1 MLLILAIA
9 LAYAASGR
17 LGLLLAIPPGFATA
31 LFPPAGLALACLI
44 QFGGRA
50 LPGIWLGSLL
60 MNLSVSWPTSGQPG
74 TGDVAL
80 AAGIALGSTLQAIT
94 GRWLLQHWVGLPVQW
109 DDERSLVRFALV
121 SATSTTVAASI
132 AIATLWSAGRISG
145 HDAGYSWL
153 TWWVGDS
160 IGVLL
165 ITPLLLLLLAPDR
178 ATARAQL
185 RAIGVPIVFT
195 FVLVTMVF
203 VRASDWENQQLQVGF
218 SNRAGQIERSVQ
230 RHFEQQRDQLQMLER
245 FFAASTQVTAT
256 EFSEFTRDLA
266 SGKSGNVSFSWVVR
280 LTPDQLAGFQ
290 QQQRANGVTDYSVWQ
305 WRQDGQQ
312 EPVTARSS
320 YFPIGYIEPVG
331 SHWLR
336 GYDNGSEPERHALF
350 QLALARQLPTV
361 SARLWL
367 KQLGHNEP
375 AVLLALPIQRPKRDE
390 LVVAGIQIG
399 PAIARALGE
408 LPHDDI
414 AIRLSD
420 LDATGTQELFSS
432 HPTNAVINP
441 AFATRTEWPFAGR
454 RWQLELQ
461 ATPAYLSAQHS
472 WQAWLVLVGGMLFTS
487 LLGAMLML
495 VHGRAVKVQRLVEQ
509 RTSELRQ
516 QQQTLQTI
524 SDSVADAILLLDEHG
539 CIQIANPATERLLQL
554 NWTALRGRRLDQW
567 LTGWQHNW
575 LQQASQQG
583 PAGVRV
589 ETRLQQSNGGSRDVE
604 IALTALATGAEK
616 RYCCLL
622 HDLTDRIAVERI
634 KREFVA
640 TVSHE
645 LRTPL
650 TSIRGAL
657 ALLRGI
663 GLQQSPEQ
671 AKTLL
676 TMADENSK
684 RLLTL
689 VNDLLDFEKLEMGK
703 LEVKLQTVT
712 LPALLTSCINEMAGF
727 ALSQDI
733 RLQWQSRLPETYRIT
748 LDPDRFAQVMNNLL
762 SNAIKFSPRGGTVII
777 RAEANADRLRIE
789 VCDYGIGIPAA
800 KQANIF
806 QKFWQADASTS
817 RRHSGTGLG
826 LAISKGLVE
835 AMQGRIGFHSQP
847 DVGSTFW
854 LEFPSSNDAN
864 ELGTVPRDSDPNDN
878 HPRDAGPTP
887 P

>member
-1 MLLILAIA
+1 MQLLLAIA
-9 LAYAASGR
+9 LAYLVCGR

-44 QFGGRA
+44 HFGWRA
-50 LPGIWLGSLL
+50 VPGVWLGSLL
-60 MNLSVSWPTSGQPG
+60 LNVSVSWPASGWPAW
-74 TGDVAL
+74 TDVAL
-80 AAGIALGSTLQAIT
+80 AACIAVGSTLQAIT
-94 GRWLLQHWVGLPVQW
+94 GRWLLRRWLGLPLQW
-109 DDERSLVRFALV
+109 DDERSLLRFAVV
-121 SATSTTVAASI
+121 SATSTVVAASI
-132 AIATLWSAGRISG
+132 GISALWSFAHINRSDI
-145 HDAGYSWL
+145 AFSWL

-160 IGVLL
+160 IGVLM

-178 ATARAQL
+178 AAARSQL
-185 RAIGVPIVFT
+185 RAIGVPMLLT
-195 FVLVTMVF
+195 FALVTVVF
-203 VRASDWENQQLQVGF
+203 VRASDWENQQLNAGF
-218 SNRAGQIERSVQ
+218 SNRAGQIEHSIH
-230 RHFEQQRDQLQMLER
+230 RHFEQQVEQLQMLER

-256 EFSEFTRDLA
+256 EFTDFTRDLA
-266 SGKSGNVSFSWVVR
+266 GSKRGNVSLSWVVQ
-280 LTPDQLAGFQ
+280 LTTAQRAPFE
-290 QQQRANGVTDYSVWQ
+290 QQQRAGGLADYSIWQ
-305 WRQDGQQ
+305 WDEAG
-312 EPVTARSS
+312 EPVMAPARTT
-320 YFPIGYIEPVG
+320 YFPIGYIEPIG
-331 SHWLR
+331 NYWLR
-336 GYDNGSEPERHALF
+336 GYDNGSDPQRRELL

-361 SARLWL
+361 STRLWL
-367 KQLGHNEP
+367 KQLGQQEP
-375 AVLLALPIQRPKRDE
+375 AVLLAVPIQQAGRTE

-399 PAIARALGE
+399 PAIEIALGD

-414 AIRLSD
+414 AIRLLD
-420 LDATGTQELFSS
+420 LGDSNDRPLFNS
-432 HPTNAVINP
+432 HPQITMINP
-441 AFATRTEWPFAGR
+441 AFSVHSEWPFAGR

-461 ATPAYLSAQHS
+461 ATPAYLGKQHS
-472 WQAWLVLVGGMLFTS
+472 WQAWLVLVAGMLFTS

-509 RTSELRQ
+509 RTAELRQ

-554 NWTALRGRRLDQW
+554 NGSALPGRCLDQW
-567 LTGWQHNW
+567 LTDWQHDW
-575 LQQASQQG
+575 LQQAEQQG
-583 PAGVRV
+583 PAGVRI

-604 IALTALATGAEK
+604 IALTALPTRAEK

-663 GLQQSPEQ
+663 GLEQSPEQ

-684 RLLTL
+684 RLLIL

-703 LEVKLQTVT
+703 LEVKLQTLA
-712 LPALLTSCINEMAGF
+712 LPALLASCINEMAGF

-733 RLQWQSRLPETYRIT
+733 QLQLHSSLPESYTIT
-748 LDPDRFAQVMNNLL
+748 LDPDRFAQVLNNLL
-762 SNAIKFSPRGGTVII
+762 SNAIKFSPRGSSVIV
-777 RAEANADRLRIE
+777 RAQASNDLLRLE
-789 VCDYGIGIPAA
+789 VCDHGIGIPAS
-800 KQANIF
+800 KQTHIF
-806 QKFWQADASTS
+806 QKFWQADASAS
-817 RRHSGTGLG
+817 RRHNGTGLG

-835 AMQGRIGFHSQP
+835 AMHGRIGFQSEAQ
-847 DVGSTFW
+847 VGSTFW
-854 LEFPSSNDAN
+854 IEFPSR
-864 ELGTVPRDSDPNDN
+864 VDSDSTAP
-878 HPRDAGPTP
+878 
-887 P
+887 